1 MPLRLIDPRPPK
13 TKNFYVRGKYL
24 GTGPLD
30 HSTGTDQRRVAK
42 AVKQRWEDEIERGV
56 FNAADPFKPLAAPGA
71 AADGAAKPVTFL
83 AAAVAYMQAGA
94 SASEKKRLGPIIKL
108 TGEHA
113 LRAMEI
119 GTIDQVAIDRA
130 AGALYPHAKA
140 PTLNREFYTPV
151 SAVLRRAG
159 RETAIKRPKGWR
171 GDKSTS
177 WLEPAQAFALLDAA
191 YEIDVEFGIYLTTL
205 AYTGMRL
212 TESLRS
218 TLGNLNIER
227 RTLYLPK
234 TKNTKARMVHLPKT
248 VVLALA
254 NHPRGLDRDSA
265 DRIFRFHRGGRLCAL
280 LSAAKKRAGLKFP
293 PRQGGFHLLCHT
305 WGTWMHRY
313 GGLDNYQLTRTDRW
327 ADPRSSDRY
336 VHLEVSEEARRADL
350 LPVAKKTARPAWR
363 GRGKRRA
370 EAKS

>member
-42 AVKQRWEDEIERGV
+42 IVKARWEDEIERGV
-56 FNAADPFKPLAAPGA
+56 FNAADPFKPLSARGA
-71 AADGAAKPVTFL
+71 AETAAPVTFL

-94 SASEKKRLGPIIKL
+94 SAADKKRLGPIYEL

-113 LRAMEI
+113 LRHLAI
-119 GTIDQVAIDRA
+119 DAIDQVAIDRA
-130 AGALYPHAKA
+130 AGALYPGVAA

-171 GDKSTS
+171 GNKSTS
-177 WLEPAQAFALLDAA
+177 WLEPVQAFALLAA
-191 YEIDVEFGIYLTTL
+191 AHEIDAEFGIYLTAL

-218 TLGNLNIER
+218 TLGHLNIAR

-234 TKNTKARMVHLPKT
+234 TKNTKARMVHLPKAA
-248 VVLALA
+248 VLALA
-254 NHPRGLDRDSA
+254 NHPRGLERDSA
-265 DRIFRFHRGGRLCAL
+265 ERIFRFHRGGRLCAL
-280 LSAAKKRAGLKFP
+280 LSAAKRRAGLKFP

-350 LPVAKKTARPAWR
+350 LPTAKKPARRAWN
-363 GRGKRRA
+363 GRGKRPA
-370 EAKS
+370 GAKS